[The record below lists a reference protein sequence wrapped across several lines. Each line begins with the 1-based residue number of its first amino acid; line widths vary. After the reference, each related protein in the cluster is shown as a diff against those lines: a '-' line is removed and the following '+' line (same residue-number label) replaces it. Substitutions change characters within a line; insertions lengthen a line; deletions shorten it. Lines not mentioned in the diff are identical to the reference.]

1 MHIDVT
7 AEETEQIAKKYVSD
21 GRYLY
26 LSSRFDSFEHKFFEA
41 RFKIISRAQAQTW
54 NSGAWRW

>member
-7 AEETEQIAKKYVSD
+7 AEETEQITKKYVSD

-26 LSSRFDSFEHKFFEA
+26 LSSRFDSFEHKFFEV
-41 RFKIISRAQAQTW
+41 RFKIISRAQAQT
-54 NSGAWRW
+54 